1 MKFLEQ
7 EQGALAE
14 NNCRM
19 AMVRVVPSWMV
30 VRAPARSHS
39 RSFRASWESAKLDCL
54 EWGHC
59 SKHYLACKLRERSDV
74 QWGSIQGFVEA
85 HSSSPLL
92 DSELTSAAVDGVPC
106 VVGSLLWM

>member
-1 MKFLEQ
+1 MKFSGQ
-7 EQGALAE
+7 QQGALAK

-30 VRAPARSHS
+30 VRAPAHSRS
-39 RSFRASWESAKLDCL
+39 RSFRASWESAKLGCL

-59 SKHYLACKLRERSDV
+59 SKHHLACKLRERSDV

-92 DSELTSAAVDGVPC
+92 DSELTSAAVDGVLC
-106 VVGSLLWM
+106 VVASPVWM

>member
-1 MKFLEQ
+1 MKSSEQ
-7 EQGALAE
+7 QQGALAE

-39 RSFRASWESAKLDCL
+39 RSFHASWESAKLGCL

-59 SKHYLACKLRERSDV
+59 SKHHLACKLRERSDV
-74 QWGSIQGFVEA
+74 QRGSIQAFVEA
-85 HSSSPLL
+85 HSSSPLP
-92 DSELTSAAVDGVPC
+92 DSVRTSAAVDGVLC
-106 VVGSLLWM
+106 VVGSLV

>member
-1 MKFLEQ
+1 MKSSEQ
-7 EQGALAE
+7 QQGALAE

-39 RSFRASWESAKLDCL
+39 RSFRAPWESAKLGCL
-54 EWGHC
+54 EWGHF
-59 SKHYLACKLRERSDV
+59 SKRHLACKLGERSDV
-74 QWGSIQGFVEA
+74 QWCSIQGFVEA
-85 HSSSPLL
+85 HSSSPLP
-92 DSELTSAAVDGVPC
+92 DSELTFAAVDGVLC